1 MKRPIES
8 PSEQNKSSQE
18 TSTFQAMIAWL
29 VETDRE
35 YRTAQSLVE
44 KTYRRF

>member
-1 MKRPIES
+1 MKRPIEP
-8 PSEQNKSSQE
+8 PSEQCKSPKE
-18 TSTFQAMIAWL
+18 TSTFKAMIAWL

-44 KTYRRF
+44 QTYRRF